1 MVGAFFL
8 NCSSIISLHKQYFMT
23 DTDNQLT
30 EDTLF
35 GHPKGLYYLFFAE
48 LWERFSFYGMRAL
61 LTLYMVNV
69 IFQELVERDF
79 AAAAVYASYGSLVY
93 ASTVVGGKISDSIL
107 GFRKSIFLG
116 GILMALGHFVLAIEN
131 DYAFFLAL
139 GFIVVGNGFFKPNIS
154 TFVGSLY
161 QEKDPRKDSGFT
173 IFYMGINIG
182 GWIAPLLCG
191 WLGSAYG
198 WHYGF
203 GLAGFGMLTGL
214 LFFWRGITS
223 GVFGEK
229 GLAPS
234 YDRLEEKI
242 LGINRGNWISLIA
255 FLSAPIIAVL
265 LASYKA
271 IGSGGL
277 FGDQNI
283 INIIFK
289 IVGIL
294 ILGYL
299 AYILSKVTFD
309 ERKKLFAAIAITLFM
324 TLFWG
329 FHELSGSVITLFAA
343 RNVSLTFMD
352 AAQTNSLN
360 SMFIII
366 LALPI
371 SWMWTALNKKKINPR
386 TPYKFGFGLLIAGLS
401 FFVLAISGNAA
412 NQEGMVPFSYLLL
425 MYFLISI
432 GELFMSPVGLSK
444 ITDLSPQR
452 IVAFMMGVWFL
463 SSAYAFQLVGF
474 IGKQLAIESE
484 SSNIGGTETLNTYIG
499 GFDLISQYAIG
510 AGILVLLLAPLLKKL
525 MGNIH

>member
-1 MVGAFFL
+1 MVQTSTSPA
-8 NCSSIISLHKQYFMT
+8 SQ
-23 DTDNQLT
+23 
-30 EDTLF
+30 TLL
-35 GHPKGLYYLFFAE
+35 GHPKGLFYLFFAE

-69 IFQELVERDF
+69 IFEALTERDF

-93 ASTVVGGKISDSIL
+93 ASTVVGGRISDTL
-107 GFRKSIFLG
+107 FGYRKSIFLG
-116 GILMALGHFVLAIEN
+116 GILMSIGHFVLAIPN
-131 DYAFFLAL
+131 DYTFFLAL
-139 GFIVVGNGFFKPNIS
+139 AFIVVGNGFFKPNIS

-161 QEKDPRKDSGFT
+161 KEQDPRKDSGFT

-203 GLAGFGMLTGL
+203 GLAGIGMLTGL
-214 LFFWRGITS
+214 LFFWSGIRA
-223 GVFGEK
+223 GVFGDQ
-229 GLAPS
+229 GLPPNQAH
-234 YDRLEEKI
+234 LEEKVMG
-242 LGINRGNWISLIA
+242 LQRQTWISVLA
-255 FLSAPIIAVL
+255 FVAAPIVAIL

-271 IGSGGL
+271 LGSGEGFF

-283 INIIFK
+283 VNIIFK
-289 IVGIL
+289 IVGVFI
-294 ILGYL
+294 IGYL
-299 AYILSKVTFD
+299 AYILSKVSSA
-309 ERKKLFAAIAITLFM
+309 ERKKLIVAISITVFM

-329 FHELSGSVITLFAA
+329 FHELSGSVITLFAS
-343 RNVSLTFMD
+343 RNVSLTLLD

-360 SMFIII
+360 SMFIIL

-371 SWMWTALNKKKINPR
+371 SWMWTVLDKRKINPR
-386 TPYKFGFGLLIAGLS
+386 TPYKFGFGMLLAGLS
-401 FFVLAISGNAA
+401 FFVLAMSGKAA
-412 NQEGMVPFSYLLL
+412 NAEGMVPFAYLLI
-425 MYFLISI
+425 MYFLLSV

-474 IGKQLAIESE
+474 IGKQLAIESDSATVGGME
-484 SSNIGGTETLNTYIG
+484 SLSTYID
-499 GFDLISQYAIG
+499 GFDLISKYAIG
-510 AGILVLLLAPLLKKL
+510 AGLLILLLAPVLKKL
-525 MGNIH
+525 MGNVH

>member
-1 MVGAFFL
+1 MA
-8 NCSSIISLHKQYFMT
+8 NSILESK
-23 DTDNQLT
+23 
-30 EDTLF
+30 EETLF
-35 GHPKGLYYLFFAE
+35 GHPKGLFYLFFAE

-69 IFQELVERDF
+69 IFEELVERDF

-93 ASTVVGGKISDSIL
+93 ASTVVGGRISDSIL

-131 DYAFFLAL
+131 DYTFFLAL

-161 QEKDPRKDSGFT
+161 REKDPRKDSGFT

-191 WLGSAYG
+191 WLGSVYG

-214 LFFWRGITS
+214 LFFWRGIS
-223 GVFGEK
+223 AGVFGNN

-234 YDRLEEKI
+234 PERLQEKVI
-242 LGINRGNWISLIA
+242 GINRENWISILA
-255 FLSAPIIAVL
+255 FLSAPLIAVL
-265 LASYKA
+265 LASYKSL
-271 IGSGGL
+271 GSEGL
-277 FGDQNI
+277 LAGQNI
-283 INIIFK
+283 VNIIFK
-289 IVGIL
+289 IVGIF

-299 AYILSKVTFD
+299 AYILSRVSYE
-309 ERKKLFAAIAITLFM
+309 ERKKLFVAIAITLFM

-343 RNVSLTFMD
+343 RNVSLTILD

-401 FFVLAISGNAA
+401 FLVLAISGNAA
-412 NQEGMVPFSYLLL
+412 NQEGLVPFGYLLL
-425 MYFLISI
+425 MYFLLSI

-484 SSNIGGTETLNTYIG
+484 STNVGGLETLDVYIG
-499 GFDLISQYAIG
+499 GFSLISQYAIG
-510 AGILVLLLAPLLKKL
+510 AGILVLIFAPYLKKL